1 MPATFVPQA
10 GKQKQLVQGRG
21 CLALSSQLDDVATPR
36 SKPIRKPKAT
46 CVEARFL
53 AEVEYRDITSE
64 GLSRQLAVSVA
75 AEVR

>member
-1 MPATFVPQA
+1 MSRT
-10 GKQKQLVQGRG
+10 
-21 CLALSSQLDDVATPR
+21 LSSQLDDVATPR

-53 AEVEYRDITSE
+53 AEVEYRDITS
-64 GLSRQLAVSVA
+64 GFPSRQLAVSVA